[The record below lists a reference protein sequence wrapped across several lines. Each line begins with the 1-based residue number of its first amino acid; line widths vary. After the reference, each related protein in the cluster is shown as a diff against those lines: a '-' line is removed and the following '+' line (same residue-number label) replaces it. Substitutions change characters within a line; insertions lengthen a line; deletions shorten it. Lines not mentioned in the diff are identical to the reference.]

1 MASFVAR
8 RLVLALPSLFGI
20 VLMTFLVI
28 RLIPG
33 DAIDFRI
40 GTSLGLSPEQVD
52 TLKHYYGLDKP
63 PIVQF
68 GLWIASLA
76 HGDFGISL
84 RTGQPVIDLIG
95 RALPVTLELAA
106 FALLFAIVAGVSL
119 GTFSALRSNTV
130 ADGAVRSGA
139 LLGLAAPEF
148 LSGTLLI
155 YLFSSYLNW
164 YPNAIPYVPFTD
176 DPITNLSQNLL
187 PAFVLGLGVSG
198 SILRFTRASVLGVMN
213 EDHVRVA
220 RAKGLSDWRIV
231 SRHIVRPALIPVVTI
246 IGVMT
251 GYLLTGAVIV
261 EQLFNLP
268 GLGRLLLTSI
278 LQRDYPVVQGTIVFI
293 ASAFIL
299 ANLAADVGYRMLD
312 PRIRDRQP
320 R

>member
-1 MASFVAR
+1 
-8 RLVLALPSLFGI
+8 
-20 VLMTFLVI
+20 MTFLVI

-40 GTSLGLSPEQVD
+40 GTSLGLSPEQVE

-63 PIVQF
+63 AIIQF
-68 GLWIASLA
+68 WLWITALA
-76 HGDFGISL
+76 RGDFGISL
-84 RTGQPVIDLIG
+84 RTGLPVTDLIS
-95 RALPVTLELAA
+95 RALPVTLELASL
-106 FALLFAIVAGVSL
+106 ALIFAIVAGVTL
-119 GTFSALRSNTV
+119 GTFSALRSNTR
-130 ADGAVRSGA
+130 ADVAVRSGA

-155 YLFSSYLNW
+155 YLFSNYLNW
-164 YPNAIPYVPFTD
+164 YPNAIPYVPFTE

-187 PAFVLGLGVSG
+187 PAFILGLAVSG
-198 SILRFTRASVLGVMN
+198 SILRFTRASVLSVMN

-231 SRHIVRPALIPVVTI
+231 TRHIVRPALIPVVTI

-293 ASAFIL
+293 AGAFIL
-299 ANLAADVGYRMLD
+299 ANLAADLIYRVLD

-320 R
+320 T